1 MLGEKLVK
9 LRKEKNLSQ
18 EQLAEK
24 IDVTRQTIS
33 NWELNET
40 SPNAEQ
46 LIKLAKEFNISIDNL
61 LDNDIEVDKETNKEV
76 ANNYKFRATAFRI
89 ITVIWII
96 AAVTAFIENNYIP
109 GIINIITAFIA
120 LTVSFIIEK
129 KSKNK

>member
-1 MLGEKLVK
+1 M
-9 LRKEKNLSQ
+9 
-18 EQLAEK
+18 
-24 IDVTRQTIS
+24 
-33 NWELNET
+33 
-40 SPNAEQ
+40 
-46 LIKLAKEFNISIDNL
+46 
-61 LDNDIEVDKETNKEV
+61 V